1 MILEVAVLDVKPGLA
16 PEFETTFKA
25 ASAIVA
31 SMPGYIS
38 HQLQRCIKTAN
49 RYILLVYWNTL
60 DDYIVGF
67 RSSAQTES
75 TLSQLQQIKRLVCG
89 IYRARKLSRSM
100 GIREMY

>member
-38 HQLQRCIKTAN
+38 HQLQRCRNGKS
-49 RYILLVYWNTL
+49 LH
-60 DDYIVGF
+60 
-67 RSSAQTES
+67 SAGVLEHF
-75 TLSQLQQIKRLVCG
+75 G
-89 IYRARKLSRSM
+89 
-100 GIREMY
+100 